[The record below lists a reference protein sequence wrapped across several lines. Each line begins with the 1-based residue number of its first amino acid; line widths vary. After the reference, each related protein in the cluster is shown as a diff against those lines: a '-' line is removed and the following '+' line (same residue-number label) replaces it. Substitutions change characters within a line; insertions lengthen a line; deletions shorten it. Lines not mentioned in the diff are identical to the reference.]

1 MAEVSLKVF
10 CSYSH
15 KDEPLRDQLDKQLS
29 PFIQS
34 GIISTWHDR
43 KILPGE
49 EWDDEIK
56 KNLKTADI
64 ILLLI
69 SSDFLASRYC
79 WEVEV
84 NTAIERHKARE
95 ACVIPII
102 LRSVYWKYPPLTLAQ
117 IQALPKNAT
126 PVISNSWHNR
136 DEAFTNVV
144 EGIWNAADKLIEARK
159 QKLKQQEETENL
171 QRLREQEEIPK
182 LELQQAEEANR
193 QLNEADNLQGLRE
206 TVKVERLQQQE
217 TERLQKISEQEE
229 VERLQQEQQSA
240 SNELSSEKCVDYT
253 RLRDLLRDGVWIEAD
268 RETLAVMLKAS
279 GSEQNT
285 SLDLGSISKLPCTD
299 LRTIDQLWVKYSN
312 GRFGFSVQKRIW
324 ESVEDYDTFSD
335 RVGWRKWTKVVINKW
350 FGLKQQTEKQIKWLT
365 YSDFTFDIS
374 APEGHLP
381 ILVPRSVWGQ
391 EVRVFSVLGL
401 FRHMDTCELQHIS
414 LTKNC
419 KY

>member
-15 KDEPLRDQLDKQLS
+15 IDEPLRDELDKHLS

-34 GIISTWHDR
+34 GIISNWHDR

-144 EGIWNAADKLIEARK
+144 EGIWNAAEKLIEARK
-159 QKLKQQEETENL
+159 QQLKEQEENEKLQKLAEQEET
-171 QRLREQEEIPK
+171 PK

-193 QLNEADNLQGLRE
+193 QLNEADNLQRLRE
-206 TVKVERLQQQE
+206 TIEVERQRQQE
-217 TERLQKISEQEE
+217 TQRLQKIREQEE

-240 SNELSSEKCVDYT
+240 SNELSSEKGVDYT

-335 RVGWRKWTKVVINKW
+335 RVGWRKWRTVVVNKW

-365 YSDFTFDIS
+365 YSDFTFDTS

-381 ILVPRSVWGQ
+381 ILVPRTFWGQ
-391 EVRVFSVLGL
+391 EVRVISVVGL
-401 FRHMDTCELQHIS
+401 FRHMDTCEL
-414 LTKNC
+414 
-419 KY
+419 